1 MSFGYERHRNKAFII
16 IIIII
21 IIIIT
26 NLDTRSNF
34 FMPVILRR
42 LALEQI

>member
-1 MSFGYERHRNKAFII
+1 MSFGYERHRNKTF
-16 IIIII
+16 III

-26 NLDTRSNF
+26 NSETRSNF